1 MNNDELVTDCDEKT
15 IDALQALVESAP
27 STTAVLNALSVIMYR
42 YEDTD
47 AGRMIAKFAEQFA
60 QHEEKT
66 L

>member
-1 MNNDELVTDCDEKT
+1 MNDELVTDCDEKT

-60 QHEEKT
+60 QHEGKT

>member
-1 MNNDELVTDCDEKT
+1 MNDELVTDCDEKT